1 MPDEQREVLK
11 MMKRCGWGAIGASVV
26 VSISIAAEP
35 PQPDAAAVSTH
46 LAKARALAWPDLY
59 TTYVQRCIMAQAYPH
74 YVNDLQRKGPLP
86 PTRVFDQLY
95 FVGENAVSAWAIN
108 TPEGIILFD
117 ALNGPEDVSGT
128 IVPGL
133 KKLGLDPARIRYI
146 VLTHAHGDHYG
157 GVNAIKAL
165 SGARV
170 VSTALDWQDI
180 DRQKT
185 QPGRDGLP
193 AEWAKLTPDRD
204 MTVADGDTLSLGG
217 MNLRFYVTPGH
228 TAGTLSTVFDV
239 TDNGTAHR
247 VALFGGLGLPRT
259 ETGLRQYSASL
270 ERFAQVARDLKV
282 DTVIANHQTQ
292 DDSRTKLE
300 ELRWRTSDWH
310 PYVLGPAVVPRFFE
324 VQAECGRV
332 ALARRGIAK

>member
-1 MPDEQREVLK
+1 MT
-11 MMKRCGWGAIGASVV
+11 KRCRWAAIGVSLV
-26 VSISIAAEP
+26 VSIASAAEP
-35 PQPDAAAVSTH
+35 PQPDATAVSAH

-59 TTYVQRCIMAQAYPH
+59 TTYVQRCITAQAYPH
-74 YVNDLQRKGPLP
+74 YINDLQRKGPLP
-86 PTRVFDQLY
+86 AMRVFDQLY
-95 FVGENAVSAWAIN
+95 FVGENAVSAWAID

-133 KKLGLDPARIRYI
+133 KKLGLDATRIRYI

-157 GVNAIKAL
+157 GVNALKAL

-170 VSTALDWQDI
+170 VSTALDWQEI
-180 DRQKT
+180 DRQRT
-185 QPGRDGLP
+185 GPPREGLP
-193 AEWAKLTPDRD
+193 AEWGKLAPERD
-204 MTVADGDTLSLGG
+204 MTVGEGDTLSLGG

-239 TDNGTAHR
+239 TDKGTPHR

-270 ERFAQVARDLKV
+270 ERFAKIARDLKI

-292 DDSRTKLE
+292 DDSRVKRE
-300 ELRWRTSDWH
+300 ELKWRTGEPH

-324 VQAECGRV
+324 VQAICGRV
-332 ALARRGIAK
+332 ALARMGIASR